1 MTQKRFILFAV
12 FSLLL
17 LLFVYVKKE
26 GAKKEYFAK
35 KVELLTFEKEAKELA
50 VLKSRYND
58 KKTTTRL
65 ISTLKRIKAPSKDFM
80 KQDIRVLEFEKLDA
94 RVLNQLIKK
103 IQNATCV
110 ITKLEIT
117 RESDTDA
124 KLRVEIKK

>member
-12 FSLLL
+12 VSLVL

-26 GAKKEYFAK
+26 GAKKEYLSK
-35 KVELLTFEKEAKELA
+35 KVELLAFEKEAKELA
-50 VLKSRYND
+50 LLKNKYKD
-58 KKTTTRL
+58 KKITARL
-65 ISTLKRIKAPSKDFM
+65 VSTLERIKSPSKDFI
-80 KQDIRVLEFEKLDA
+80 KQDIRVLEFEKLDM

-103 IQNATCV
+103 IQNATLV
-110 ITKLEIT
+110 ITKFEIT